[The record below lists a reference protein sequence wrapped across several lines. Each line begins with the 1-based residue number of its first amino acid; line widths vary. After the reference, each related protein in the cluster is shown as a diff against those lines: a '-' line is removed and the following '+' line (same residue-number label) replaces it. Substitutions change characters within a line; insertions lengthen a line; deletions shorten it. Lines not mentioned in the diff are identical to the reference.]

1 MTLLSIQNLP
11 KKFGGL
17 VAVNDVSFDIEEGE
31 IVGLIG
37 PNGSG
42 KTTIF
47 NCIMGI
53 YKVTSG
59 TINFNGEDLT
69 SAKTHEVVNAG
80 IARVSQESNPIA
92 RMTVAQNIR
101 LFTLPNDIF
110 STTGG
115 AERDEIERIAARVG
129 IDGVLDEQ
137 PGSLPHAD
145 VRRLEIAKAIATEPD
160 LLLLDEPFAGLN
172 QAEIREMSEQIQ
184 QLRDDGVTIIIID
197 HNMRGLMQLVERIM
211 VINNGNWLADDTPE
225 AVAENEA
232 VQQAYLAGTEV
243 PQ

>member
-1 MTLLSIQNLP
+1 MTLLSIQNLT

-17 VAVNDVSFDIEEGE
+17 VAVNDVSFDVEEGE
-31 IVGLIG
+31 IAGLIG

-53 YKVTSG
+53 YKVTDG
-59 TINFNGEDLT
+59 TISFRGSDIT
-69 SAKTHEVVNAG
+69 DASTHEVVNTG
-80 IARVSQESNPIA
+80 IARVTQESNPIG
-92 RMTVAQNIR
+92 RMTVSENIR

-110 STTGG
+110 SITGG
-115 AERDEIERIAARVG
+115 AETEEIEALAARVG
-129 IDGVLDEQ
+129 IDDVLDEL

-145 VRRLEIAKAIATEPD
+145 VRRLEIAKAIATKPK

-172 QAEIREMSEQIQ
+172 QAEIREMSEQIR

-211 VINNGNWLADDTPE
+211 VINNGDWLADDTPQ

-243 PQ
+243 FE

>member
-1 MTLLSIQNLP
+1 MTLLSIQNLT